1 MFIGSI
7 EQKKENIKKQ
17 IEALR
22 TASRQVG
29 KIKKV
34 VQEFNGK
41 VYNCRFDQA
50 IEQLSDKEAGL
61 RFYTQDY
68 YTTFAIQCSTSHFYS
83 PVALLET
90 FRPVKGQAEN
100 KCICFDENKRI
111 KADKMIELLN
121 NKYSEI
127 LQKAQELENAL
138 NNIDATLNQLEQIK
152 HTYKLVADALPY
164 QIRDVFGIKY
174 VY

>member
-1 MFIGSI
+1 MFIGSF

-22 TASRQVG
+22 TASKQIG

-34 VQEFNGK
+34 VQDFDGK

-50 IEQLSDKEAGL
+50 IEQLSDKETGL
-61 RFYTQDY
+61 RFYVQNHY
-68 YTTFAIQCSTSHFYS
+68 NFSIQCSAFQCY
-83 PVALLET
+83 PYIALLET
-90 FRPVKGQAEN
+90 FRPVKGQAKG

-127 LQKAQELENAL
+127 LKKAQELENAL
-138 NNIDATLNQLEQIK
+138 NNIEATLDQLEQIK

-164 QIRDVFGIKY
+164 QIRDTFGIKY

>member
-1 MFIGSI
+1 MFIGSF

-22 TASRQVG
+22 TASKQIG

-34 VQEFNGK
+34 VQEFDGK
-41 VYNCRFDQA
+41 IYNCRFDKA
-50 IEQLSDKEAGL
+50 ISELSDKEAGL

-83 PVALLET
+83 PVTLLET
-90 FRPVKGQAEN
+90 YRPVKGQTQD

-127 LQKAQELENAL
+127 LKKAQELENAL
-138 NNIDATLNQLEQIK
+138 NTIETTLDQLEQIK
-152 HTYKLVADALPY
+152 NTYKLVADALPY

>member
-1 MFIGSI
+1 MFIGSM

-17 IEALR
+17 IEAFR
-22 TASRQVG
+22 TASKQIG

-34 VQEFNGK
+34 VQEFDGK
-41 VYNCRFDQA
+41 IYNCRFDKA
-50 IEQLSDKEAGL
+50 ISELSDKEAGL

-68 YTTFAIQCSTSHFYS
+68 YTTFAIQCSTSQFYS

-90 FRPVKGQAEN
+90 YRPVKGQAKD

-121 NKYSEI
+121 NRYAEI
-127 LQKAQELENAL
+127 LKKAQELENAL
-138 NNIDATLNQLEQIK
+138 SNIDATLNQLEQIK
-152 HTYKLVADALPY
+152 HTYKLVADGLPY
-164 QIRDVFGIKY
+164 QIRDTFGIKY

>member
-1 MFIGSI
+1 MFIGSF

-22 TASRQVG
+22 TASKQIG
-29 KIKKV
+29 KIKKAV
-34 VQEFNGK
+34 KEFDGK

-50 IEQLSDKEAGL
+50 IAQLSDKEAGL

-68 YTTFAIQCSTSHFYS
+68 YTTFAIQCSTSNFYS

-90 FRPVKGQAEN
+90 YRPVKGQTQD

-127 LQKAQELENAL
+127 LKKAQELENAL
-138 NNIDATLNQLEQIK
+138 NNIETTLNQLEQIK
-152 HTYKLVADALPY
+152 NTHKLVTDALPY